1 MTMPSEAARAYF
13 YRVALAVLA
22 VLVLVGVISGEDLP
36 VWANV
41 AAAVFAVA
49 PPALATLNTST
60 KPQA

>member
-1 MTMPSEAARAYF
+1 MTMPSEKTRAYF

-49 PPALATLNTST
+49 PPALATMNTST